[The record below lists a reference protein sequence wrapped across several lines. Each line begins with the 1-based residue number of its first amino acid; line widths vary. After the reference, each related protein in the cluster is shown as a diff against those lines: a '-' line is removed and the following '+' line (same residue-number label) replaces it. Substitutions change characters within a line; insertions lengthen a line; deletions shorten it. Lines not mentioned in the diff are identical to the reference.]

1 MLTVLPGRALAMY
14 FEDFSELSQDL
25 FRHQTENSLP
35 GGWGEYRTDE
45 KFQ

>member
-1 MLTVLPGRALAMY
+1 MY

-25 FRHQTENSLP
+25 FRRQTENSLP